1 MTSSYA
7 CPPIQTVR
15 ENLRDGKEGDGG
27 IQVMQLA
34 FVLAKNEP
42 AYVEAANGV
51 VPVKNRFFTCD
62 KKNLE
67 RYIIYYYRQLKRC
80 VILSFKLLCSLYAAT
95 IYKYG

>member
-15 ENLRDGKEGDGG
+15 ENLRDCKEGDGG

-51 VPVKNRFFTCD
+51 VPVK
-62 KKNLE
+62 K
-67 RYIIYYYRQLKRC
+67 
-80 VILSFKLLCSLYAAT
+80 S
-95 IYKYG
+95 

>member
-1 MTSSYA
+1 MTPIISGDFIAIEIKWNPIKERNSVMTSSYA

-15 ENLRDGKEGDGG
+15 ENLRDCKEGDGG

-51 VPVKNRFFTCD
+51 VPVK
-62 KKNLE
+62 K
-67 RYIIYYYRQLKRC
+67 
-80 VILSFKLLCSLYAAT
+80 S
-95 IYKYG
+95 

>member
-1 MTSSYA
+1 MTSIISGDFIAIEIKWKPINERNSVMTSSYA

-15 ENLRDGKEGDGG
+15 ENLRDCKEGDGG

-51 VPVKNRFFTCD
+51 VPVK
-62 KKNLE
+62 K
-67 RYIIYYYRQLKRC
+67 
-80 VILSFKLLCSLYAAT
+80 S
-95 IYKYG
+95 

>member
-34 FVLAKNEP
+34 FFLAKNEP
-42 AYVEAANGV
+42 AYVEVANGV
-51 VPVKNRFFTCD
+51 VPVK
-62 KKNLE
+62 K
-67 RYIIYYYRQLKRC
+67 
-80 VILSFKLLCSLYAAT
+80 S
-95 IYKYG
+95 

>member
-15 ENLRDGKEGDGG
+15 ENLRDCKEGDGG

-51 VPVKNRFFTCD
+51 VPVKNLEVSVFLLAT
-62 KKNLE
+62 KKL
-67 RYIIYYYRQLKRC
+67 RKIYYLLLPTTETLC
-80 VILSFKLLCSLYAAT
+80 NFKF
-95 IYKYG
+95 